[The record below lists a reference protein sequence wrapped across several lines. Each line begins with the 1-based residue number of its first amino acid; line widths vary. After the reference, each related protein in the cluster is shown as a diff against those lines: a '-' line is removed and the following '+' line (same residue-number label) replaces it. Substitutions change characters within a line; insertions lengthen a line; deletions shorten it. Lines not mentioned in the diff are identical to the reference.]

1 MKVRTKFLLSG
12 SIILVV
18 AFSSQFNSDLLSSM
32 TNSLTGGGAQSG
44 DNKTLRDAA
53 GLDTE
58 SPSNVL
64 RLGYFPNLNHAQV
77 IIGLA
82 NGHFQKALSENS
94 TDSGEEGDEGASIK
108 EYVFSAGPSAIE
120 ALYAGQIDVAY
131 VGPNPA
137 INGYLASNGEGIRI
151 ISGSASGG
159 AVFAVRN
166 DSGIQTANDLG
177 GKKFAS
183 PQLGNTQDVA
193 LRKYLLQNGYE
204 TVENGGN
211 VTVVPVKPSDILT
224 LMLKKE
230 IDGAWVP
237 EPWGARL
244 VKEANAK
251 IFVDERDLWPP
262 DGKFVTTNIIVRTDY
277 LKNNP
282 ETIKKLINAHIDE
295 TIWINNTLRDLRN
308 GNFTGASR
316 NEENQTN
323 GNLDNGGVETFIH
336 SFNDGLKRITGN
348 TVPED
353 ELRDALQ
360 RLEFTYD
367 PIKQSL
373 FRMADDAY
381 DLGLIGRG
389 NKPELTNIY
398 DLSLLK
404 EVLEERNLPVDNL

>member
-1 MKVRTKFLLSG
+1 MVLKVV
-12 SIILVV
+12 I
-18 AFSSQFNSDLLSSM
+18 M
-32 TNSLTGGGAQSG
+32 TPGKL
-44 DNKTLRDAA
+44 AA
-53 GLDTE
+53 GQDTD
-58 SPSNVL
+58 SRSNVL

-94 TDSGEEGDEGASIK
+94 TSSGNEDISIK
-108 EYVFSAGPSAIE
+108 EYVFSAGPSVIE

-159 AVFAVRN
+159 AVFVVRN
-166 DSGIQTANDLG
+166 DTAIQSTSDFG

-193 LRKYLLQNGYE
+193 LRKYLIQNGYE

-244 VKEANAK
+244 VKEANGK
-251 IFVDERDLWPP
+251 IFVDERELWSPG
-262 DGKFVTTNIIVRTDY
+262 GKFVTTNIIVRSDY

-295 TIWINNTLRDLRN
+295 TIWINDTLQNLRD
-308 GNFTGASR
+308 GNVNGASG
-316 NEENQTN
+316 NKENQSN
-323 GNLDNGGVETFIH
+323 DELDNGGVEAFIH

-353 ELRDALQ
+353 ELSDALR

-367 PIKQSL
+367 PMEQSL

-389 NKPELTNIY
+389 NEPDLTNIY
-398 DLSLLK
+398 DLGLLK
-404 EVLEERNLPVDNL
+404 QVLKERNLPVDNF

>member
-12 SIILVV
+12 AIILAV
-18 AFSSQFNSDLLSSM
+18 ALSSQYNSELLLSI
-32 TNSLTGGGAQSG
+32 TNSLTGS
-44 DNKTLRDAA
+44 
-53 GLDTE
+53 DTSSNSE
-58 SPSNVL
+58 TTQETTVEDSNSIPNVL

-82 NGHFQKALSENS
+82 TGHFQKALSENS
-94 TDSGEEGDEGASIK
+94 SDSGENGDQGTTIK

-137 INGYLASNGEGIRI
+137 INGYMASNGEGIRI
-151 ISGSASGG
+151 ISGSASSG
-159 AVFAVRN
+159 AVFVVRN
-166 DSGIQTANDLG
+166 DSGILSTTDLG

-193 LRKYLLQNGYE
+193 LRKYLKQNGYE

-244 VKEANAK
+244 VKESNAK

-262 DGKFVTTNIIVRTDY
+262 DGKFATTNIIVRTDY
-277 LKNNP
+277 LKDNP
-282 ETIKKLINAHIDE
+282 EVIKKLINAQIDE
-295 TIWINNTLRDLRN
+295 TLWINNTLNELQKSN
-308 GNFTGASR
+308 VSSTSGNV
-316 NEENQTN
+316 ENQTSQN
-323 GNLDNGGVETFIH
+323 IDKDGVELFIH
-336 SFNDGLKRITGN
+336 AFNDGLERITGN

-367 PIKQSL
+367 PIKRSL
-373 FRMADDAY
+373 FKMADDAY

-389 NKPELTNIY
+389 TKPDLTNIY
-398 DLSLLK
+398 DLGLLNQ
-404 EVLEERNLPVDNL
+404 VLKERNLPLDNS

>member
-1 MKVRTKFLLSG
+1 MNVRTKFLLSG
-12 SIILVV
+12 VIILAV
-18 AFSSQFNSDLLSSM
+18 ALSSQFNSDLLLSM
-32 TNSLTGGGAQSG
+32 TNSLIGGAHSG
-44 DNKTLRDAA
+44 ENKTLREAA
-53 GLDTE
+53 VQE
-58 SPSNVL
+58 SGSRSNVL

-82 NGHFQKALSENS
+82 NGHFQKALSENNSNS
-94 TDSGEEGDEGASIK
+94 TEQGGEGTSIK

-159 AVFAVRN
+159 AVFVVRN
-166 DSGIQTANDLG
+166 DSGILSTTDFG

-193 LRKYLLQNGYE
+193 LRKYLIHNGYE

-244 VKEANAK
+244 VKESNGR

-277 LKNNP
+277 LKDNP
-282 ETIKKLINAHIDE
+282 DIIKRLISAQIDE
-295 TIWINNTLRDLRN
+295 TMWINDTLKDLRKAN
-308 GNFTGASR
+308 DGGISGNV
-316 NEENQTN
+316 ENQTN
-323 GNLDNGGVETFIH
+323 DEFNNDGVEEFIH
-336 SFNDGLKRITGN
+336 AFNDGLERITGN

-367 PIKQSL
+367 PIEESL

-381 DLGLIGRG
+381 DLSLIGRG
-389 NKPELTNIY
+389 NKPDLTNIY
-398 DLSLLK
+398 DLGLLK
-404 EVLEERNLPVDNL
+404 EVLKEKNLSVNNL

>member
-1 MKVRTKFLLSG
+1 MKIRTKFLLSG
-12 SIILVV
+12 VIILVV
-18 AFSSQFNSDLLSSM
+18 AISSQYNSSLLLSLTNSFSSGIQGGS
-32 TNSLTGGGAQSG
+32 TG
-44 DNKTLRDAA
+44 T
-53 GLDTE
+53 
-58 SPSNVL
+58 SPNEGTQNLEASSNVL
-64 RLGYFPNLNHAQV
+64 RLGFFPNLNHAQV

-82 NGHFQKALSENS
+82 NGHFQKAISGNNS
-94 TDSGEEGDEGASIK
+94 TSSGDGSTTIK

-120 ALYAGQIDVAY
+120 AIYAGQIDAAY

-159 AVFAVRN
+159 AVFVVRN
-166 DSGIQTANDLG
+166 DSGIQSVADLG

-193 LRKYLLQNGYE
+193 LRKYLIQNGYE

-211 VTVVPVKPSDILT
+211 VTVVPIKPSDILT

-244 VKEANAK
+244 AKESNSR
-251 IFVDERDLWPP
+251 IFIDERDLWPR

-277 LKNNP
+277 LKDNP
-282 ETIKKLINAHIDE
+282 EIIKRLINAQIDE
-295 TIWINNTLRDLRN
+295 TLWINDTLKSLRHNASKLAVKFENETNTDP
-308 GNFTGASR
+308 
-316 NEENQTN
+316 
-323 GNLDNGGVETFIH
+323 DNKGVEAFINA
-336 SFNDGLKRITGN
+336 FNDGLKRITGN

-353 ELRDALQ
+353 ELNDALK

-367 PIKQSL
+367 PIEHSL
-373 FRMADDAY
+373 FKMADDAY
-381 DLGLIGRG
+381 DLKLVGRG
-389 NKPELTNIY
+389 IRPNLTNSY
-398 DLSLLK
+398 DLVLLK
-404 EVLEERNLPVDNL
+404 EVLKERNLPLENS

>member
-12 SIILVV
+12 AIILAV
-18 AFSSQFNSDLLSSM
+18 ALSSQFNSELLLSI
-32 TNSLTGGGAQSG
+32 TNSFTGS
-44 DNKTLRDAA
+44 
-53 GLDTE
+53 DTSSNSETTQETTVEDSE
-58 SPSNVL
+58 SIPNVL

-82 NGHFQKALSENS
+82 NGHFQKALSENNS
-94 TDSGEEGDEGASIK
+94 DSGENRDQGTTIK

-137 INGYLASNGEGIRI
+137 INGYMASNGEGIRI

-159 AVFAVRN
+159 AVFVVRN
-166 DSGIQTANDLG
+166 DSGILSTTDLG

-193 LRKYLLQNGYE
+193 LRKYLKQNGYE

-244 VKEANAK
+244 VKESNAK

-262 DGKFVTTNIIVRTDY
+262 DGKFATTNIIVRTDY
-277 LKNNP
+277 LKDNP
-282 ETIKKLINAHIDE
+282 AVIKKLINAQVDE
-295 TIWINNTLRDLRN
+295 TLWINSTLNELQKSN
-308 GNFTGASR
+308 VTSTSGNV
-316 NEENQTN
+316 ENQTSQN
-323 GNLDNGGVETFIH
+323 IDKDGVELFIH
-336 SFNDGLKRITGN
+336 AFNDGLERVTGN

-353 ELRDALQ
+353 ELKDALQ

-367 PIKQSL
+367 PIKRSL
-373 FRMADDAY
+373 SKMADDAY

-389 NKPELTNIY
+389 TKPDLTNIY
-398 DLSLLK
+398 DLGLLNQ
-404 EVLEERNLPVDNL
+404 VLKERNLPLDNS

>member
-12 SIILVV
+12 IIILVV
-18 AFSSQFNSDLLSSM
+18 ALSSQFNSDLLLSV
-32 TNSLTGGGAQSG
+32 TNSLTNGPQCG
-44 DNKTLRDAA
+44 DNDAGREAA
-53 GLDTE
+53 GQDTD
-58 SPSNVL
+58 SRSNVL

-82 NGHFQKALSENS
+82 NGHFQIALSENS
-94 TDSGEEGDEGASIK
+94 TSSGDEDISIK

-159 AVFAVRN
+159 AVFVVRN
-166 DSGIQTANDLG
+166 DAGIQSTSDFG

-193 LRKYLLQNGYE
+193 LRKYLIQNGYD

-244 VKEANAK
+244 VKEANGK

-262 DGKFVTTNIIVRTDY
+262 DGKFVTTNIIVRSDY

-282 ETIKKLINAHIDE
+282 ETIRKLIDAHIDE
-295 TIWINNTLRDLRN
+295 TIWINDTLQNLRN
-308 GNFTGASR
+308 GNVNGASG
-316 NEENQTN
+316 NKENQSN
-323 GNLDNGGVETFIH
+323 DDLENGGVEAFIH

-353 ELRDALQ
+353 ELSDALR

-367 PIKQSL
+367 PIEQSL

-389 NKPELTNIY
+389 NEPDLTNIY
-398 DLSLLK
+398 DLGLLK
-404 EVLEERNLPVDNL
+404 QVLKERNLPVDNF

>member
-12 SIILVV
+12 AIILVV
-18 AFSSQFNSDLLSSM
+18 AFSSQFNSGLLLSM
-32 TNSLTGGGAQSG
+32 TNPLTGGDQDS
-44 DNKTLRDAA
+44 DSR
-53 GLDTE
+53 
-58 SPSNVL
+58 SNVL
-64 RLGYFPNLNHAQV
+64 RLGYFPNLNHAQI

-82 NGHFQKALSENS
+82 NGHFQKALLGNN
-94 TDSGEEGDEGASIK
+94 TDSGEEGDEGTRIK

-120 ALYAGQIDVAY
+120 ALYAGQIDAAY

-151 ISGSASGG
+151 ISGAASGG
-159 AVFAVRN
+159 AVFVVRN
-166 DSGIQTANDLG
+166 DSGIQSTTDIG

-183 PQLGNTQDVA
+183 PQLGNSQDVA
-193 LRKYLLQNGYE
+193 LRKYLIQNGYD

-237 EPWGARL
+237 EPWGARII
-244 VKEANAK
+244 KESNAK

-277 LKNNP
+277 LKDNP
-282 ETIKKLINAHIDE
+282 EIIKKLINAHVDE
-295 TIWINNTLRDLRN
+295 TIWINDTLKGLRN
-308 GNFTGASR
+308 GNVSGTSG
-316 NEENQTN
+316 NGENQAN
-323 GNLDNGGVETFIH
+323 HDIDNNGVEAFIH
-336 SFNDGLKRITGN
+336 AFNDGLERISGN

-360 RLEFTYD
+360 RLDFTYD
-367 PIKQSL
+367 PIEQSL
-373 FRMADDAY
+373 LRIADDAY
-381 DLGLIGRG
+381 DLNLIGRG
-389 NKPELTNIY
+389 NKPDLTDIY
-398 DLSLLK
+398 GLGLLK
-404 EVLEERNLPVDNL
+404 EVLKERNILVDSF

>member
-12 SIILVV
+12 AIILVV
-18 AFSSQFNSDLLSSM
+18 AFSSQFNSDLLSSL
-32 TNSLTGGGAQSG
+32 TDSLTGGAQSG
-44 DNKTLRDAA
+44 DNAV
-53 GLDTE
+53 GVDTE

-82 NGHFQKALSENS
+82 NGHFQKALSEHS
-94 TDSGEEGDEGASIK
+94 TDSGEEGDKGTSIK

-159 AVFAVRN
+159 AVFVVRN
-166 DSGIQTANDLG
+166 DSGIQTTSDLG

-193 LRKYLLQNGYE
+193 LRKYLIQNGYE

-244 VKEANAK
+244 VKEANGK

-282 ETIKKLINAHIDE
+282 ETIKKLIDAHIDE
-295 TIWINNTLRDLRN
+295 TIWINNTLKDSRT
-308 GNFTGASR
+308 GNFTGASG

-323 GNLDNGGVETFIH
+323 DDLGNNGVETFIH
-336 SFNDGLKRITGN
+336 SFNGGLKRITGN

-367 PIKQSL
+367 PLEKSL

-381 DLGLIGRG
+381 ELGLIGRG
-389 NKPELTNIY
+389 NKPDLTNIY
-398 DLSLLK
+398 DLSLLN

>member
-12 SIILVV
+12 TIIFVV
-18 AFSSQFNSDLLSSM
+18 AFSSQFNSDLFLSM
-32 TNSLTGGGAQSG
+32 TSSLTGGAQSDDDG
-44 DNKTLRDAA
+44 SIRNA
-53 GLDTE
+53 GVQD
-58 SPSNVL
+58 SDSRSNVL

-82 NGHFQKALSENS
+82 NGHFQKALSENN
-94 TDSGEEGDEGASIK
+94 TNSGKVGDEGASIK

-159 AVFAVRN
+159 AVFVVRN
-166 DSGIQTANDLG
+166 DSGILSTTDFG

-193 LRKYLLQNGYE
+193 LRKYLIQNGYD

-244 VKEANAK
+244 VKESNGR

-282 ETIKKLINAHIDE
+282 EIIRKLINAQIDE
-295 TIWINNTLRDLRN
+295 TIWINDTLKDSRN
-308 GNFTGASR
+308 GNANGTSGKI
-316 NEENQTN
+316 ENGTN
-323 GNLDNGGVETFIH
+323 DDFGQEGVEAFIH
-336 SFNDGLKRITGN
+336 AFNNGLQRITGN

-367 PIKQSL
+367 PIEQSL
-373 FRMADDAY
+373 FKMADDAY
-381 DLGLIGRG
+381 NLNLIGRG
-389 NKPELTNIY
+389 SKPDLTNIY
-398 DLSLLK
+398 DLELLK
-404 EVLEERNLPVDNL
+404 EVLKERNLPVDNL

>member
-12 SIILVV
+12 IIILVV
-18 AFSSQFNSDLLSSM
+18 ALSSQFNSDLLLSVS
-32 TNSLTGGGAQSG
+32 NSLTNGPQSG
-44 DNKTLRDAA
+44 DNDAGREEA
-53 GLDTE
+53 GQDTD
-58 SPSNVL
+58 SRSNVL

-94 TDSGEEGDEGASIK
+94 TSSGDEDISIK

-137 INGYLASNGEGIRI
+137 MNGYLASNGEGIRI

-159 AVFAVRN
+159 AVFVVRN
-166 DSGIQTANDLG
+166 DTAIQSTNDFG

-193 LRKYLLQNGYE
+193 LRKYLIQNGYE

-244 VKEANAK
+244 VKESNGK

-262 DGKFVTTNIIVRTDY
+262 DGKFVTTNIIIRSDY

-295 TIWINNTLRDLRN
+295 TIWINDTLQNLRN
-308 GNFTGASR
+308 GDVNGASGNR
-316 NEENQTN
+316 ENQSN
-323 GNLDNGGVETFIH
+323 DDLDNVGVEAFIH

-353 ELRDALQ
+353 ELNDALR

-367 PIKQSL
+367 PIEQSL

-389 NKPELTNIY
+389 NEPDLTNIY
-398 DLSLLK
+398 DLGLLK
-404 EVLEERNLPVDNL
+404 QVLEERNLPVDKF

>member
-12 SIILVV
+12 AVLLVV
-18 AFSSQFNSDLLSSM
+18 AISSQFNSEVLLSI
-32 TNSLTGGGAQSG
+32 TNSFTKGGSGG
-44 DNKTLRDAA
+44 DNETTQQTGVQDS
-53 GLDTE
+53 E
-58 SPSNVL
+58 SSSKVL

-82 NGHFQKALSENS
+82 KGDFQNALSENNS
-94 TDSGEEGDEGASIK
+94 SGDERRDKGTSIK

-159 AVFAVRN
+159 AVFVVRN
-166 DSGIQTANDLG
+166 DSGIQSTTDLG

-193 LRKYLLQNGYE
+193 LRKYLNQNGFE

-244 VKEANAK
+244 VKEAGAK

-262 DGKFVTTNIIVRTDY
+262 DGKFVTTNLIVRTDY
-277 LKNNP
+277 LKDNP
-282 ETIKKLINAHIDE
+282 EIIKKLINAQIDE
-295 TIWINNTLRDLRN
+295 TIWINNTLN
-308 GNFTGASR
+308 GIKKSGMSSTPANTVNQSNQNSS
-316 NEENQTN
+316 NE
-323 GNLDNGGVETFIH
+323 GVEMFIH
-336 SFNDGLKRITGN
+336 AFNDGLERITGN
-348 TVPED
+348 TIPEN
-353 ELRDALQ
+353 ELKDALQ

-367 PIKQSL
+367 PIEQSL
-373 FRMADDAY
+373 FKMADDAY

-389 NKPELTNIY
+389 TKPNLTNIY
-398 DLSLLK
+398 DL
-404 EVLEERNLPVDNL
+404 EVLNEVLKDRTLPVNNF

>member
-12 SIILVV
+12 AIILVV
-18 AFSSQFNSDLLSSM
+18 AFSSQFNSDLLSSL
-32 TNSLTGGGAQSG
+32 TNSLTGGAQSG
-44 DNKTLRDAA
+44 DNAV
-53 GLDTE
+53 GVNTE

-82 NGHFQKALSENS
+82 NGHFQKALSEHS
-94 TDSGEEGDEGASIK
+94 TDSGEEGDKGTSIK

-159 AVFAVRN
+159 AVFVVRN
-166 DSGIQTANDLG
+166 DSGIQTTSDLG

-193 LRKYLLQNGYE
+193 LRKYLIQNGYE

-244 VKEANAK
+244 VKEANGK

-282 ETIKKLINAHIDE
+282 ETIKKLIDAHIDE
-295 TIWINNTLRDLRN
+295 TIWINNTLKDSRT
-308 GNFTGASR
+308 GNFTGASG

-323 GNLDNGGVETFIH
+323 DDLGNSGVETFIH
-336 SFNDGLKRITGN
+336 SFNGGLKRITGN

-367 PIKQSL
+367 PLEKSL

-381 DLGLIGRG
+381 ELGLIGRG
-389 NKPELTNIY
+389 NKPDLTNIY
-398 DLSLLK
+398 DLSLLN

>member
-1 MKVRTKFLLSG
+1 
-12 SIILVV
+12 
-18 AFSSQFNSDLLSSM
+18 
-32 TNSLTGGGAQSG
+32 
-44 DNKTLRDAA
+44 
-53 GLDTE
+53 
-58 SPSNVL
+58 
-64 RLGYFPNLNHAQV
+64 LGYFPNLNHAQV

-94 TDSGEEGDEGASIK
+94 SDSGENRDKGTTIK

-120 ALYAGQIDVAY
+120 AIYAGQIDVAY

-137 INGYLASNGEGIRI
+137 INGYMASNGEGIRI

-159 AVFAVRN
+159 AVFVVRN
-166 DSGIQTANDLG
+166 DSGILSTTDFG

-193 LRKYLLQNGYE
+193 LRKYLKQNGYE

-244 VKEANAK
+244 VKESNAK

-262 DGKFVTTNIIVRTDY
+262 DGKFATTNIIVRTDY
-277 LKNNP
+277 LKDNP
-282 ETIKKLINAHIDE
+282 EVIRKLINAQIDE
-295 TIWINNTLRDLRN
+295 TLWINSTLNELQKSN
-308 GNFTGASR
+308 VSSTSGNV
-316 NEENQTN
+316 ENQTSQN
-323 GNLDNGGVETFIH
+323 IDKDGMELFIH
-336 SFNDGLKRITGN
+336 AFNDGLERITGN

-367 PIKQSL
+367 PIKRSL
-373 FRMADDAY
+373 FKMADDAY

-389 NKPELTNIY
+389 TKPDLTNIY
-398 DLSLLK
+398 DLGLLNQVLK
-404 EVLEERNLPVDNL
+404 EGDLPLDNS

>member
-12 SIILVV
+12 AIILVV
-18 AFSSQFNSDLLSSM
+18 AFSSQFNSDLLSSL
-32 TNSLTGGGAQSG
+32 TNSLIGGAQSS
-44 DNKTLRDAA
+44 DNETFRDVA
-53 GLDTE
+53 GLNTE

-82 NGHFQKALSENS
+82 NGHFQKALSDNS
-94 TDSGEEGDEGASIK
+94 TDRAEKGDEDTSIK

-159 AVFAVRN
+159 AVFVVRN
-166 DSGIQTANDLG
+166 DSGIQTTSDLG

-193 LRKYLLQNGYE
+193 LRKYLIQNGYE

-244 VKEANAK
+244 VKEANGR

-295 TIWINNTLRDLRN
+295 TIWINNTLKDLRT
-308 GNFTGASR
+308 GNFNGTSG

-323 GNLDNGGVETFIH
+323 DDLGNDGVETFIH

-367 PIKQSL
+367 PLEQSL

-389 NKPELTNIY
+389 NKPDLTNIY
-398 DLSLLK
+398 DLNLLN

>member
-1 MKVRTKFLLSG
+1 SG
-12 SIILVV
+12 VIILAV
-18 AFSSQFNSDLLSSM
+18 ALSSQFNSDLLLSV
-32 TNSLTGGGAQSG
+32 TNSLTNGPQSG
-44 DNKTLRDAA
+44 DNDTGREAA
-53 GLDTE
+53 GQDTD
-58 SPSNVL
+58 SRSDVL
-64 RLGYFPNLNHAQV
+64 RMGYFPNLNHAQV

-94 TDSGEEGDEGASIK
+94 TSSGEEGGEDISIE

-159 AVFAVRN
+159 AVFVVRN
-166 DSGIQTANDLG
+166 DTGILSASDLG

-193 LRKYLLQNGYE
+193 LRKYLIQSGYE

-244 VKEANAK
+244 VKEANGK
-251 IFVDERDLWPP
+251 ILVDERDLWPP
-262 DGKFVTTNIIVRTDY
+262 DGKFVTTNIIARSDY

-282 ETIKKLINAHIDE
+282 ETIRKLINAHIDE
-295 TIWINNTLRDLRN
+295 TIWINNTLQNIRN
-308 GNFTGASR
+308 DDVNGASGYKE
-316 NEENQTN
+316 NESNADLE
-323 GNLDNGGVETFIH
+323 NGGVEAFIH

-353 ELRDALQ
+353 ELSDALQ

-367 PIKQSL
+367 PIEQSL

-389 NKPELTNIY
+389 NEPDLTNIY
-398 DLSLLK
+398 DLGLLK
-404 EVLEERNLPVDNL
+404 QVLKERNLPVDNF

>member
-12 SIILVV
+12 AIILVV
-18 AFSSQFNSDLLSSM
+18 AFSSQFNSDLLSSL
-32 TNSLTGGGAQSG
+32 TNSLTGGAQSG
-44 DNKTLRDAA
+44 DNAV
-53 GLDTE
+53 GVDTE

-82 NGHFQKALSENS
+82 NGHFQKALSEHS
-94 TDSGEEGDEGASIK
+94 TDSGEEGDKGTSIK

-159 AVFAVRN
+159 AVFVVRN
-166 DSGIQTANDLG
+166 DSGIQTTSDLG

-193 LRKYLLQNGYE
+193 LRKYLIQNGYE

-244 VKEANAK
+244 VKEANGK

-282 ETIKKLINAHIDE
+282 ETIKKLIDAHIDE
-295 TIWINNTLRDLRN
+295 TIWINNTLKDSRT
-308 GNFTGASR
+308 GNFTGASG

-323 GNLDNGGVETFIH
+323 DDLGNNGVETFIH

-367 PIKQSL
+367 PLEKSL

-381 DLGLIGRG
+381 ELGLIGRG
-389 NKPELTNIY
+389 NKPDLTNIY
-398 DLSLLK
+398 DLRLVK
-404 EVLEERNLPVDNL
+404 

>member
-12 SIILVV
+12 VIIFAV
-18 AFSSQFNSDLLSSM
+18 ALSSQFNSDLLLSV
-32 TNSLTGGGAQSG
+32 TNSLTNGPQSG
-44 DNKTLRDAA
+44 DNDTGREAA
-53 GLDTE
+53 GQDTD
-58 SPSNVL
+58 SRSNVL

-94 TDSGEEGDEGASIK
+94 TSSGEVGGQDINLEEF
-108 EYVFSAGPSAIE
+108 VFSAGPSAIE

-159 AVFAVRN
+159 AVFVVRN
-166 DSGIQTANDLG
+166 DTGIQSASDLG

-193 LRKYLLQNGYE
+193 LRKYLIQSGYE

-244 VKEANAK
+244 VKEANGK
-251 IFVDERDLWPP
+251 ILVDERDLWPP
-262 DGKFVTTNIIVRTDY
+262 DGKFVTTNIIARSDY
-277 LKNNP
+277 LKDNP
-282 ETIKKLINAHIDE
+282 ETIRKLINAHIDE
-295 TIWINNTLRDLRN
+295 TIWINDTLQNIRNDNVNGDSRYKENESNADL
-308 GNFTGASR
+308 
-316 NEENQTN
+316 E
-323 GNLDNGGVETFIH
+323 NGGVEAFIH

-353 ELRDALQ
+353 ELSDALQ

-367 PIKQSL
+367 PIEQSL

-389 NKPELTNIY
+389 NEPDLTNIY
-398 DLSLLK
+398 DLGLLK
-404 EVLEERNLPVDNL
+404 QVLKERNLPVDNF

>member
-1 MKVRTKFLLSG
+1 M
-12 SIILVV
+12 
-18 AFSSQFNSDLLSSM
+18 
-32 TNSLTGGGAQSG
+32 
-44 DNKTLRDAA
+44 
-53 GLDTE
+53 
-58 SPSNVL
+58 
-64 RLGYFPNLNHAQV
+64 
-77 IIGLA
+77 
-82 NGHFQKALSENS
+82 
-94 TDSGEEGDEGASIK
+94 
-108 EYVFSAGPSAIE
+108 
-120 ALYAGQIDVAY
+120 AY

-159 AVFAVRN
+159 AVFVVRN
-166 DSGIQTANDLG
+166 DSGILSTTDFG

-193 LRKYLLQNGYE
+193 LRKYLIQSGYE
-204 TVENGGN
+204 TIENGGN

-244 VKEANAK
+244 VKEANGK

-282 ETIKKLINAHIDE
+282 EIIRKLIEAQIDE
-295 TIWINNTLRDLRN
+295 TIWINDTLKDLRN
-308 GNFTGASR
+308 SN
-316 NEENQTN
+316 TN
-323 GNLDNGGVETFIH
+323 GSSAKVENESNDEIGQKGVEAFIH
-336 SFNDGLKRITGN
+336 AFNNGLQRVTGN

-353 ELRDALQ
+353 ELRDALE

-367 PIKQSL
+367 PVEQSL
-373 FRMADDAY
+373 FKMADDAY
-381 DLGLIGRG
+381 DLNLIGRG
-389 NKPELTNIY
+389 GKPDLTNIY
-398 DLSLLK
+398 DLGLLK
-404 EVLEERNLPVDNL
+404 EVLNERNLPADNL

>member
-12 SIILVV
+12 AIILAV
-18 AFSSQFNSDLLSSM
+18 ALSSQFNSELLLSI
-32 TNSLTGGGAQSG
+32 TNSITSS
-44 DNKTLRDAA
+44 
-53 GLDTE
+53 DTSSSSETTQETTVEDSE
-58 SPSNVL
+58 SIPNVL

-94 TDSGEEGDEGASIK
+94 SDSGEIGDQGTTIK

-137 INGYLASNGEGIRI
+137 INGYMASNGEGIRI

-159 AVFAVRN
+159 AVFVVRN
-166 DSGIQTANDLG
+166 DSGILSMTDLG

-193 LRKYLLQNGYE
+193 LRKYLKQNGYE

-244 VKEANAK
+244 VKESNAK

-262 DGKFVTTNIIVRTDY
+262 DGKFATTNIIVRTDY
-277 LKNNP
+277 LKDNP
-282 ETIKKLINAHIDE
+282 EVIRKLINAQIDE
-295 TIWINNTLRDLRN
+295 TLWINSTLNELQKDN
-308 GNFTGASR
+308 VSSTSGNVD
-316 NEENQTN
+316 NQTSQN
-323 GNLDNGGVETFIH
+323 IDKDGVELFIH
-336 SFNDGLKRITGN
+336 ALNDGLERITGN

-353 ELRDALQ
+353 ELRNALK

-367 PIKQSL
+367 PIKRSL
-373 FRMADDAY
+373 FKMADDAY

-389 NKPELTNIY
+389 TKPDLTNIY
-398 DLSLLK
+398 DLGLLNQ
-404 EVLEERNLPVDNL
+404 VLKERNLPLVNS

>member
-12 SIILVV
+12 VIILAV
-18 AFSSQFNSDLLSSM
+18 ALSSQFNSDLLLSVTS
-32 TNSLTGGGAQSG
+32 SLTNGPQSG
-44 DNKTLRDAA
+44 DNDTGREAA
-53 GLDTE
+53 GQDTD
-58 SPSNVL
+58 SRSNVL

-94 TDSGEEGDEGASIK
+94 TSSGEEGGQDISIK

-159 AVFAVRN
+159 AVFVVRN
-166 DSGIQTANDLG
+166 DTGIQSASDFG

-193 LRKYLLQNGYE
+193 LRKYLIQSGYK

-244 VKEANAK
+244 VKEANGK
-251 IFVDERDLWPP
+251 ILVDERDLWPP
-262 DGKFVTTNIIVRTDY
+262 DGKFVTTNIIARSDY

-282 ETIKKLINAHIDE
+282 ETIRKLINAHIDE
-295 TIWINNTLRDLRN
+295 TIWINDTLQNIRN
-308 GNFTGASR
+308 DDVNGASGYKE
-316 NEENQTN
+316 NESNADLE
-323 GNLDNGGVETFIH
+323 NGGVEAFIH

-353 ELRDALQ
+353 ELSDALQ

-367 PIKQSL
+367 PIEQSL

-389 NKPELTNIY
+389 NEPDLTNIY
-398 DLSLLK
+398 DLGLLRQ
-404 EVLEERNLPVDNL
+404 VLNERNLPVDNF

>member
-12 SIILVV
+12 VIILAV
-18 AFSSQFNSDLLSSM
+18 ALSSQFNSDLLLSV
-32 TNSLTGGGAQSG
+32 TNSLTNGPQSG
-44 DNKTLRDAA
+44 DNDTGREAA
-53 GLDTE
+53 GQDTD
-58 SPSNVL
+58 SRSNVL

-94 TDSGEEGDEGASIK
+94 TSSGEEGGEDISIE

-159 AVFAVRN
+159 AVFVVRN
-166 DSGIQTANDLG
+166 DTGIQSASDLG

-193 LRKYLLQNGYE
+193 LRKYLIQSGYE

-244 VKEANAK
+244 VKEANGK
-251 IFVDERDLWPP
+251 ILVDERDLWPP
-262 DGKFVTTNIIVRTDY
+262 DGKFVTTNIIARSDY

-282 ETIKKLINAHIDE
+282 ETIRKLINAHIDE
-295 TIWINNTLRDLRN
+295 TIWINDTLQNIRN
-308 GNFTGASR
+308 DDVNGASGYKE
-316 NEENQTN
+316 NESNADLE
-323 GNLDNGGVETFIH
+323 NGGVEAFIH

-353 ELRDALQ
+353 ELSDALQ

-367 PIKQSL
+367 PIEQSL

-389 NKPELTNIY
+389 NEPDLTNIY
-398 DLSLLK
+398 DLGLLK
-404 EVLEERNLPVDNL
+404 QVLKERNLPVDNF

>member
-12 SIILVV
+12 VIILAV
-18 AFSSQFNSDLLSSM
+18 ALSSQFNSDLLLSV
-32 TNSLTGGGAQSG
+32 TNSLTNGPQSG
-44 DNKTLRDAA
+44 DNDTGSEAA
-53 GLDTE
+53 GQDTD
-58 SPSNVL
+58 SRSDVL

-82 NGHFQKALSENS
+82 NGHLQKALSENS
-94 TDSGEEGDEGASIK
+94 TGRGEEGGEDISIE
-108 EYVFSAGPSAIE
+108 EYMFSAGPSAIE

-159 AVFAVRN
+159 AVFVVRN
-166 DSGIQTANDLG
+166 DTGIQSASDLG

-193 LRKYLLQNGYE
+193 LRKYLIQSGYE

-244 VKEANAK
+244 VKEANGK
-251 IFVDERDLWPP
+251 ILVDERDLWPP
-262 DGKFVTTNIIVRTDY
+262 DGKFVTTNIIARSDY

-282 ETIKKLINAHIDE
+282 ETIRKLINAHIDE
-295 TIWINNTLRDLRN
+295 TIWINDTLQNIRN
-308 GNFTGASR
+308 DGVNGASGYKE
-316 NEENQTN
+316 NESNADLKN
-323 GNLDNGGVETFIH
+323 GSVETFIH

-353 ELRDALQ
+353 ELSDALQ

-367 PIKQSL
+367 PIEQSL

-389 NKPELTNIY
+389 NEPDLTNIY
-398 DLSLLK
+398 DPGLLK
-404 EVLEERNLPVDNL
+404 QVLKERNLPVDNF

>member
-12 SIILVV
+12 VIILAV
-18 AFSSQFNSDLLSSM
+18 ALSSQFNSDLLLSV
-32 TNSLTGGGAQSG
+32 TNSLTNGPQSG
-44 DNKTLRDAA
+44 DNDTGREAA
-53 GLDTE
+53 GQDTD
-58 SPSNVL
+58 SRSDVL
-64 RLGYFPNLNHAQV
+64 RMGYFPNLNHAQV

-94 TDSGEEGDEGASIK
+94 TSSGEEGGEDISIE

-159 AVFAVRN
+159 AVFVVRN
-166 DSGIQTANDLG
+166 DTGIQSASDLG

-193 LRKYLLQNGYE
+193 LRKYLIQSGYE

-244 VKEANAK
+244 VKEANGK
-251 IFVDERDLWPP
+251 ILVDERDLWPP
-262 DGKFVTTNIIVRTDY
+262 DGKFVTTNIIARSDY

-282 ETIKKLINAHIDE
+282 ETIRKLINAHIDE
-295 TIWINNTLRDLRN
+295 TIWINDTLQNIRN
-308 GNFTGASR
+308 DDVNGASWYKE
-316 NEENQTN
+316 NESNADFE
-323 GNLDNGGVETFIH
+323 NGGVEAFIH

-353 ELRDALQ
+353 ELSDALQ

-367 PIKQSL
+367 PIEQSL

-389 NKPELTNIY
+389 NEPDLTNIY
-398 DLSLLK
+398 DLGLLK
-404 EVLEERNLPVDNL
+404 QVLKERNLLVDNF

>member
-1 MKVRTKFLLSG
+1 MKARTKLLLSG
-12 SIILVV
+12 AIILLV
-18 AFSSQFNSDLLSSM
+18 AFSSQFNSDLLSSL
-32 TNSLTGGGAQSG
+32 TNSLTGGAQSG
-44 DNKTLRDAA
+44 DNAV

-82 NGHFQKALSENS
+82 NGHFQKVLSEHG
-94 TDSGEEGDEGASIK
+94 TDSGEEGDKGTSIK

-120 ALYAGQIDVAY
+120 ALFAGQIDVAY

-159 AVFAVRN
+159 AVFVVRN
-166 DSGIQTANDLG
+166 DSGIQTTSDLG

-193 LRKYLLQNGYE
+193 LRKYLIQNGYE

-244 VKEANAK
+244 VKEANGK

-282 ETIKKLINAHIDE
+282 ETIKKTD
-295 TIWINNTLRDLRN
+295 
-308 GNFTGASR
+308 
-316 NEENQTN
+316 
-323 GNLDNGGVETFIH
+323 
-336 SFNDGLKRITGN
+336 
-348 TVPED
+348 
-353 ELRDALQ
+353 
-360 RLEFTYD
+360 
-367 PIKQSL
+367 
-373 FRMADDAY
+373 
-381 DLGLIGRG
+381 
-389 NKPELTNIY
+389 
-398 DLSLLK
+398 
-404 EVLEERNLPVDNL
+404 

>member
-1 MKVRTKFLLSG
+1 
-12 SIILVV
+12 
-18 AFSSQFNSDLLSSM
+18 M
-32 TNSLTGGGAQSG
+32 TNSLTGGAQSG
-44 DNKTLRDAA
+44 DNAV
-53 GLDTE
+53 GVNTE

-82 NGHFQKALSENS
+82 NGHFQKALSEHS
-94 TDSGEEGDEGASIK
+94 TDSGKGGDNGTSIK

-159 AVFAVRN
+159 AVFVVRN
-166 DSGIQTANDLG
+166 DSGIQTTSDLG

-193 LRKYLLQNGYE
+193 LRKYLIQNGYE

-244 VKEANAK
+244 VKEANGK
-251 IFVDERDLWPP
+251 IFVDERNLWPP

-282 ETIKKLINAHIDE
+282 ETIKKLIDAHIDE
-295 TIWINNTLRDLRN
+295 TIWINNTLKDSRT
-308 GNFTGASR
+308 GNFTG
-316 NEENQTN
+316 
-323 GNLDNGGVETFIH
+323 D
-336 SFNDGLKRITGN
+336 
-348 TVPED
+348 
-353 ELRDALQ
+353 
-360 RLEFTYD
+360 
-367 PIKQSL
+367 
-373 FRMADDAY
+373 FR
-381 DLGLIGRG
+381 
-389 NKPELTNIY
+389 E
-398 DLSLLK
+398 
-404 EVLEERNLPVDNL
+404 

>member
-12 SIILVV
+12 AIILVV
-18 AFSSQFNSDLLSSM
+18 AFSSQFNSDLLSSL
-32 TNSLTGGGAQSG
+32 TDSLTGGAQSG
-44 DNKTLRDAA
+44 DNAV
-53 GLDTE
+53 GVDTE

-82 NGHFQKALSENS
+82 NGHFQKALSEHS
-94 TDSGEEGDEGASIK
+94 TDSGEEGDKGTSIK

-159 AVFAVRN
+159 AVFVVRN
-166 DSGIQTANDLG
+166 DSGIQTTSDLG

-193 LRKYLLQNGYE
+193 LRKYLIQNGYE

-244 VKEANAK
+244 VKEANGK
-251 IFVDERDLWPP
+251 IFVDERNLWPP

-282 ETIKKLINAHIDE
+282 ETIKRLIDAQIDE
-295 TIWINNTLRDLRN
+295 TIWINNTLKDSRT
-308 GNFTGASR
+308 GNSTGASG

-323 GNLDNGGVETFIH
+323 DDLGNSGVETFIH
-336 SFNDGLKRITGN
+336 SFNGGLKRITGN

-367 PIKQSL
+367 PLEKSL

-381 DLGLIGRG
+381 ELGLIGRG
-389 NKPELTNIY
+389 NKPDLTNIY
-398 DLSLLK
+398 DLSLLN